1 MWYPFKLTMRKQD
14 RQISALRSHLNLILG
29 EVFDIFDK
37 SDARFVI
44 GNPGSGSITFRIGK
58 NSYKFN
64 QFPHAF
70 DGFYVNGECVGLR
83 EFLIKAKEGLE
94 RRGGRVA

>member
-1 MWYPFKLTMRKQD
+1 MWFPFKLTLEKQE
-14 RQISALRSHLNLILG
+14 RRISALRSHLSLILG

-37 SDARFVI
+37 SDAEFVM
-44 GNPGSGSITFRIGK
+44 GNPGSGSITFKIGK
-58 NSYKFN
+58 NRYQFN

-83 EFLIKAKEGLE
+83 EFLMKGKEGLE
-94 RRGGRVA
+94 RRGGKV